1 MRHPVLDRVLRRRQ
15 GLTEYLATEYLR
27 TADVPAVASKNIL
40 LDTLECEQ
48 RDQVFEDRVHLTQ
61 RIRVNQ
67 TSVRPPSTAIP
78 PPLTKTA
85 SSLARNNTT
94 LATSTGSPTRR
105 AAEFAMQ

>member
-1 MRHPVLDRVLRRRQ
+1 MRHPVVDGVLRRRQ
-15 GLTEYLATEYLR
+15 GLTKYLATEHLR
-27 TADVPAVASKNIL
+27 TTDVPAVTSKNIF
-40 LDTLECEQ
+40 LDTLERKQ
-48 RDQVFEDRVHLTQ
+48 RDQVFKDRVHLTQ
-61 RIRVNQ
+61 RVPVNQ

-105 AAEFAMQ
+105 AAEFVMQ